1 MIRGSIHWARL
12 DKRRPAIIVS
22 PDRRNEKTH
31 DVLIVPCSTSARPM
45 GWHVPLQRGEGGVPQ
60 ACRALCE
67 RIALLE
73 KEDIE
78 LETLGVLSGVRMR
91 EIELAM
97 MSALG
102 IDPGKH

>member
-1 MIRGSIHWARL
+1 MAYLPPSTTASLVPGEIRA
-12 DKRRPAIIVS
+12 AAVA
-22 PDRRNEKTH
+22 
-31 DVLIVPCSTSARPM
+31 V
-45 GWHVPLQRGEGGVPQ
+45 
-60 ACRALCE
+60 